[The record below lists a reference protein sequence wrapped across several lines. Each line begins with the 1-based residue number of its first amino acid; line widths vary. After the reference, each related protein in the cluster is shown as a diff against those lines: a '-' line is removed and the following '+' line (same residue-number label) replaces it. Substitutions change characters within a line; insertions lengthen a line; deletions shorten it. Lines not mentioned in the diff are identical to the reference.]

1 MPRTFLDMVSEARS
15 RITEVDPAAM
25 SASMQAGGVVVV
37 DVREPDEFAQGHV
50 EGAVNIPRG
59 VAEMGVPRL
68 APDPATRIIFY
79 CAGGGRS
86 ALVAD
91 NLRQMGYANVSS
103 LAGGFQTWARS
114 GGKVVR

>member
-1 MPRTFLDMVSEARS
+1 MPRTWMDMVNEARG
-15 RITEVDPAAM
+15 RITEVDPQGM
-25 SASMQAGGVVVV
+25 SAARQDGGAVIV

-59 VAEMGVPRL
+59 VAEMSVPRL
-68 APDPATRIIFY
+68 APDPSTRIIFY

-114 GGKVVR
+114 GGKITR